1 MLELPEVTVLAQQLN
16 ENVYGKKVANVIV
29 LQSPHKFAWF
39 CEDPQKYSELLTG
52 KSIGQAAGYGAML
65 EIKVEDAVLVFS
77 DGVNLRFHRE
87 NEKRPQKHQLLL
99 EFDDLSALSA
109 SVQMYGGLW
118 AFRNGEFDNIYY
130 QQAKEKPSPLTDRFD
145 KTYFNEIL
153 SKPEVQKLS
162 VKAFLATE
170 QRIPGLGNGVLQ
182 DILFNA
188 KIHPKRKFDSLTET
202 ELDLLFNSVKNT
214 LTEMTAQGGRDTE
227 KDLFGSLGGYRT
239 KLSKKSIHE
248 PCSICG
254 SMIKKQ
260 SYLGGSIYFCEGC
273 QEL

>member
-145 KTYFNEIL
+145 KTYFNEIF

-182 DILFNA
+182 DILFNV
-188 KIHPKRKFDSLTET
+188 KIHPRRKLNSLTET

-248 PCSICG
+248 PCPICG

-260 SYLGGSIYFCEGC
+260 SYMGGSIYFCEGC

>member
-29 LQSPHKFAWF
+29 LQSPHKLAWF

-145 KTYFNEIL
+145 KIYFNEL
-153 SKPEVQKLS
+153 FSKPEVQKLS

-188 KIHPKRKFDSLTET
+188 KIHPRRKLNSLTET

-214 LTEMTAQGGRDTE
+214 LTEMTVQGGRDTE

-248 PCSICG
+248 PCPICG

-260 SYLGGSIYFCEGC
+260 SYMGGSIYFCEGC

>member
-29 LQSPHKFAWF
+29 LQSSHKFAWF

-145 KTYFNEIL
+145 KIYFNEL
-153 SKPEVQKLS
+153 FSKPEVQKLS

-188 KIHPKRKFDSLTET
+188 KIHPRRKLNSLTET

-214 LTEMTAQGGRDTE
+214 LTEMTVQGGRDTE

-248 PCSICG
+248 PCPICG

-260 SYLGGSIYFCEGC
+260 SYMGGSIYFCEGC